1 MYTVSGL
8 CDRWE
13 WSERRRL
20 LKRKKAPTVDI
31 SLSVETLGLP
41 FSKEDWEATPIAV
54 RRFIIEREKASIEDK
69 KTIAELS
76 KCVEELERLVEK
88 LLKCNSSNSDQ
99 PPLSDSPYRKPGAS
113 KEKEKKSKERENH
126 PEAR

>member
-1 MYTVSGL
+1 M
-8 CDRWE
+8 
-13 WSERRRL
+13 

-31 SLSVETLGLP
+31 SSSAEALGLP
-41 FSKEDWEATPIAV
+41 FSEEEWKATPTVV
-54 RRFIIEREKASIEDK
+54 RRFIIEHE

-88 LLKCNSSNSDQ
+88 LIKCNSSNSDQ
-99 PPLSDSPYRKPGAS
+99 PPLADSPYRKPGAS

>member
-1 MYTVSGL
+1 
-8 CDRWE
+8 
-13 WSERRRL
+13 
-20 LKRKKAPTVDI
+20 
-31 SLSVETLGLP
+31 LGLP

-54 RRFIIEREKASIEDK
+54 QHFIIEREKASIEDK

-99 PPLSDSPYRKPGAS
+99 PPLSDSPYRKPGVS
-113 KEKEKKSKERENH
+113 KEKEKSRRRGKIILEQGSSYWSPPKLATYNT
-126 PEAR
+126 PSLLA